1 MLDLKK
7 SGNPIFKEDT
17 FRPINF
23 DREGQEVMSLQGTI
37 NKTGLLLLFVGV
49 GAVYSWNYALKIE
62 TWETL
67 KMYSIGCAIAAF
79 VCAIVLNFKK
89 EWAAYLAPAYSL
101 LQGVSLGIISCLMD
115 YIFPGIALQAL
126 TITMA
131 IFGVMLLAYK
141 FKLLQATPMFKKVV
155 IISTIGIGVVY
166 LISIGMRLFGAEM
179 PFLHDNSPIGI
190 GISLFI
196 VVIAA
201 LNFILDFHYIEEN
214 VKNGAPKN
222 MEWFAAFGL
231 IVTLVWLYIE
241 VLRLLSKLRSND

>member
-23 DREGQEVMSLQGTI
+23 DREGYEVMSLQGTI
-37 NKTGLLLLFVGV
+37 NKTGLLLLFVAV
-49 GAVYSWNYALKIE
+49 GAIYSWNYAMSIE
-62 TWETL
+62 TWESL
-67 KMYSIGCAIAAF
+67 KIYSIGCAIAAF

-89 EWAAYLAPAYSL
+89 DWAPYLAPAYAL
-101 LQGVSLGIISCLMD
+101 LQGVSLGILSCLMD

-126 TITMA
+126 TITLA
-131 IFGVMLLAYK
+131 IFAVMLLAYK
-141 FKLLQATPMFKKVV
+141 FKLLRATPMFKKVV
-155 IISTIGIGVVY
+155 IISTIGIGAVY
-166 LISIGMRLFGAEM
+166 MISLVMRIFGAEM
-179 PFLHDNSPIGI
+179 PFLHDSSPIGI

-214 VKNGAPKN
+214 VEKRAPKN